1 MKYAAID
8 IGTNTILLVVT
19 ERDDKSGAGAFR
31 DVVDMST
38 IVRLGEGL
46 ANSGRLSGPAMSR
59 TMEGLRRYVDIAASH
74 GVERPFCVG
83 TAALR
88 EAANSGEFLASVR
101 DAFGFDVEIISA
113 RDEARYTY
121 LSVCGDHVVRASAMT
136 IIDIGG
142 GSTEVISGTDRD
154 FVGYVSLPMGSVR
167 LTDAFVSHDPPVR
180 EEMERVVAYIREHLY
195 RVVCRDGTTLVG
207 TGGTVTNIAAMVAG
221 IKMYDK
227 GIVHG
232 LVIGLGQLKDLISF
246 LAGLTSDERRNVTGM
261 EPGREDI
268 IVQGAVILREI
279 MEHGGFDRVKVS
291 AAGVRYGVIY
301 ERCRSAV

>member
-1 MKYAAID
+1 MKCAAID
-8 IGTNTILLVVT
+8 IGTNTILLVVA
-19 ERDDKSGAGAFR
+19 ERDDRNRVFR
-31 DVVDMST
+31 DIVDMST

-46 ANSGRLSGPAMSR
+46 TNSGLLSDPAMTR
-59 TMEGLRRYVDIAASH
+59 TMEALGRYVDIAASH
-74 GVERPFCVG
+74 GVERLFCVG

-88 EAANSGEFLASVR
+88 EAANSGEFLAAVR
-101 DAFGFDVEIISA
+101 GAFDFDVEIISA

-121 LSVCGDHVVRASAMT
+121 LSVCDDHAVRSSAMT

-154 FVGYVSLPMGSVR
+154 FAGYVSLPMGSVR
-167 LTDAFVSHDPPVR
+167 LTDAFISHDPPVR
-180 EEMERVVAYIREHLY
+180 EEMERVVSYVREHLL
-195 RVVCRDGTTLVG
+195 RVACPEDSTLVG

-221 IKMYDK
+221 IGTYDK
-227 GIVHG
+227 GVVHG
-232 LVIGLGQLKDLISF
+232 FVIELGQLRELISF
-246 LAGLTSDERRNVTGM
+246 LAGVTSDVRRDVTGM

-279 MEHGGFDRVKVS
+279 MEHGGFNRVTVS

-301 ERCRSAV
+301 ERCGFNS

>member
-1 MKYAAID
+1 MKCGAID
-8 IGTNTILLVVT
+8 IGTNTILLVVA
-19 ERDDKSGAGAFR
+19 ERDDENRAFR

-59 TMEGLRRYVDIAASH
+59 AMEGLKRYADIAASH
-74 GVERPFCVG
+74 GVERLFCVG

-88 EAANSGEFLASVR
+88 EAANSRDFLASVK

-113 RDEARYTY
+113 RDEAHYTY
-121 LSVCGDHVVRASAMT
+121 LSVRDDHAVRASVMT

-142 GSTEVISGTDRD
+142 GSTEVITATDRD
-154 FVGYVSLPMGSVR
+154 FGGYVSLPMGSVR
-167 LTDAFVSHDPPVR
+167 LTDAFVSHDPPIG
-180 EEMERVVAYIREHLY
+180 EEIDRVIAYIREHLPA
-195 RVVCRDGTTLVG
+195 VACRHGSTLVG
-207 TGGTVTNIAAMVAG
+207 TAGTVTNIAAIVAG
-221 IKMYDK
+221 IGTYDK

-232 LVIGLGQLKDLISF
+232 FVIGLGQLKALIAS
-246 LAGLTSDERRNVTGM
+246 LTRLTSDERRRVTGM
-261 EPGREDI
+261 EPGREDV

-291 AAGVRYGVIY
+291 TAGVSYGVIY
-301 ERCRSAV
+301 ERCGFTA

>member
-1 MKYAAID
+1 MKCAAID
-8 IGTNTILLVVT
+8 IGTNTVLLVVVD
-19 ERDDKSGAGAFR
+19 RDDENRVFR
-31 DVVDMST
+31 DVIDMST

-46 ANSGRLSGPAMSR
+46 ANSGRLSGPAMLR
-59 TMEGLRRYVDIAASH
+59 TMEGLGRYVAIAASH
-74 GVERPFCVG
+74 DVRRLFCVG

-121 LSVCGDHVVRASAMT
+121 LSVRDDNVVRASGMT

-142 GSTEVISGTDRD
+142 GSTEVITGTDRD
-154 FVGYVSLPMGSVR
+154 LAAYVSLPMGSVR

-180 EEMERVVAYIREHLY
+180 EEMESVVSYIQEHLSPVSCP
-195 RVVCRDGTTLVG
+195 RGSVLVG

-221 IKMYDK
+221 IGTYDK
-227 GIVHG
+227 AVVHG
-232 LVIGLGQLKDLISF
+232 FVIGLGQVKELIAT
-246 LAGLTSDERRNVTGM
+246 LARLTSDERRRVTGM

-279 MEHGGFDRVKVS
+279 MEHGGFDRVRVS

-301 ERCRSAV
+301 DRCGFTA